1 MPPVIRVLLL
11 VLALLLLTVG
21 GLWTLQG
28 LGVIGG
34 SSMSGENTWA
44 IVGPL
49 VAGFGV
55 ALAFVVVQGGPRGR
69 P

>member
-1 MPPVIRVLLL
+1 MPPILRVLLL

-21 GLWTLQG
+21 ALWTLQG

-49 VAGFGV
+49 VAGLGV
-55 ALAFVVVQGGPRGR
+55 ALAVVVVQGGPRSR